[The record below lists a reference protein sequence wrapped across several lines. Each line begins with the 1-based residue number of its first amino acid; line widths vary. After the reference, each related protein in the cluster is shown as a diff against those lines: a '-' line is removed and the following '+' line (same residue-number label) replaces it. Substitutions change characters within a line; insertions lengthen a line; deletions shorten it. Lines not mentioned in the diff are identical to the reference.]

1 MKKFDTVVCGGTFD
15 HFHKGHKELLG
26 QALSVSDSLVIG
38 ITSDEYLTQF
48 KIVNQKSKAFES
60 FSVRKKNVEDFLKIN
75 EFKKFEVV
83 EINDMF
89 GTTLSKD
96 FFADA
101 IVVSEFTKRGAR
113 EINKKRKEK
122 GLKEFKI
129 LICPSIAAEDNKP
142 ISSSRI
148 RNGEIDR
155 EGELYIKPAWFNN
168 ILFLPQ
174 ELREELKISLGS
186 IITNLN
192 KIKLRDC
199 IYLITVGDETT
210 KVFNNLS
217 INPNLAVIDFKVA
230 RKKNYSS
237 LEELGFSGKE
247 TVLNVKNPS
256 GSLTPE
262 LFKVISE
269 VFRKINDQDRTII
282 LIDGEE
288 DLSVLPLVLVSP
300 LGSCIFY
307 GQPNKGI
314 VKIVVDE
321 EIKVKIRRF
330 IDSFTTRG
338 Y

>member
-1 MKKFDTVVCGGTFD
+1 MKKFNTVVCGGTFD
-15 HFHKGHKELLG
+15 HFHKGHKKLLG
-26 QALSVSDSLVIG
+26 LAVSTSNSLVIG
-38 ITSDEYLTQF
+38 ITSDKYLKKVKNT
-48 KIVNQKSKAFES
+48 NQKFED
-60 FSVRKKNVEDFLKIN
+60 FKTRKKTVEDYLSRSLDNRFNVL
-75 EFKKFEVV
+75 
-83 EINDMF
+83 EIDDVF
-89 GTTLSKD
+89 GPTLNKD

-129 LICPSIAAEDNKP
+129 LTCPSIEAEDNKR
-142 ISSSRI
+142 ISSTRI

-155 EGELYIKPAWFNN
+155 EGKLYIKPVWLNN
-168 ILFLPQ
+168 TLFLPQ
-174 ELREELKISLGS
+174 KLRDELKMPLGS
-186 IITNLN
+186 IVTNISR
-192 KIKLRDC
+192 IKLEGC

-210 KVFNNLS
+210 KVFNSLS
-217 INPNLAVIDFKVA
+217 IKSNLAVIDFKVA

-247 TVLNVKNPS
+247 TVLAVKNPS

-262 LFKVISE
+262 LFKVIFE
-269 VFRKINDQDRTII
+269 IFQKINDQDRTII

-288 DLSVLPLVLVSP
+288 DLSVLPLILASP

-314 VKIVVDE
+314 IKIIVDE
-321 EIKVKIRRF
+321 KIKAKARRL